1 MRRARRARRN
11 ARGERSVRR
20 DRQQEMSAGAS
31 RHAVGFIG
39 IGKMG
44 LPMATRIAAHGYP
57 LQVYD
62 TSKAALDA
70 VCAVSGVQAAMSLA
84 DIGRECEVVILM
96 LPDSAVVKK
105 VLYGDNDALAAHMKQ
120 GSVVIDMS
128 SSSPPVTREL
138 GPRLK
143 AAGVDL
149 IDAPVSGGVKR
160 AVDGSLA
167 VIVGGEPAVIAR
179 VKPLLLTM
187 GKSVIETGMLG
198 SGHAMKALNNYVS
211 AAGLLAACEALKVG
225 ADFGIAPD
233 KIVAVLNAS
242 SGKNN
247 STENKLM
254 QFIVSGEFNSG
265 FSLGL
270 MKKDINIA
278 TDLAQ
283 SVGAQTLLGEVLLR
297 SWAEAETKL
306 TGAADHTAIYRML
319 EK

>member
-1 MRRARRARRN
+1 
-11 ARGERSVRR
+11 
-20 DRQQEMSAGAS
+20 MSSAEGKYP
-31 RHAVGFIG
+31 VGFVG

-44 LPMATRIAAHGYP
+44 LAMAARIAGQGYP
-57 LQVYD
+57 LHAYD
-62 TSKAALDA
+62 SSAAALKA
-70 VCAVSGVQAAMSLA
+70 ICAVGGVQAAKNLA

-105 VLYGDNDALAAHMKQ
+105 VLYGEHDGLAAQLKK
-120 GSVVIDMS
+120 GAIVIDMS
-128 SSSPPVTREL
+128 SSNPSVTREL

-149 IDAPVSGGVKR
+149 VDAPVSGGVKR

-167 VIVGGEPAVIAR
+167 IMAGGEAAVIAR

-187 GKSVIETGMLG
+187 GKAIIETGMLG

-242 SGKNN
+242 TGKNN

-254 QFIVSGEFNSG
+254 QFIVSGSFNSG

-278 TDLAQ
+278 TDLAK
-283 SVGAQTLLGEVLLR
+283 SLGSDTLLGEVLLK
-297 SWAEAETKL
+297 SWADAEAKL
-306 TGAADHTAIYRML
+306 SGAADHTEIYRML
-319 EK
+319 KK

>member
-1 MRRARRARRN
+1 
-11 ARGERSVRR
+11 
-20 DRQQEMSAGAS
+20 MSAAEAKP
-31 RHAVGFIG
+31 AVGFVG
-39 IGKMG
+39 IGMMG
-44 LPMATRIAAHGYP
+44 LPMSKRIAGAGYA
-57 LQVYD
+57 LHAYD
-62 TSKAALDA
+62 ASESALKAIA
-70 VCAVSGVQAAMSLA
+70 AVSGVQAAKSLA
-84 DIGRECEVVILM
+84 DIGRSCETVILM
-96 LPDSAVVKK
+96 LPDSKVVSK
-105 VLYGDNDALAAHMKQ
+105 VLFGETGGLAAQLKK

-128 SSSPPVTREL
+128 SSNPSVTREL

-167 VIVGGEPAVIAR
+167 IMAGGDAAVIAR

-225 ADFGIAPD
+225 AEFGIAPD

-242 SGKNN
+242 TGKNN

-254 QFIVSGEFNSG
+254 QFIVSGQFNSG

-283 SVGAQTLLGEVLLR
+283 SVGAQTLLGQVLLK
-297 SWAEAETKL
+297 SWADAEAKL
-306 TGAADHTAIYRML
+306 SGAADHTEIFRML
-319 EK
+319 EGGRSK

>member
-1 MRRARRARRN
+1 M
-11 ARGERSVRR
+11 G
-20 DRQQEMSAGAS
+20 
-31 RHAVGFIG
+31 
-39 IGKMG
+39 GK
-44 LPMATRIAAHGYP
+44 RYP
-57 LQVYD
+57 LQVD
-62 TSKAALDA
+62 DISARALGA
-70 VCAVSGVQAAMSLA
+70 SRAVSGVKASSGLA

-105 VLYGDNDALAAHMKQ
+105 VLYGDTDGLAAHLKS
-120 GSVVIDMS
+120 GAVVIDMS
-128 SSSPPVTREL
+128 SSSPSVTREL

-143 AAGVDL
+143 GAGVDL

-167 VIVGGEPAVIAR
+167 IMAGGESAAIAR
-179 VKPLLLTM
+179 VRPLLLTM
-187 GKSVIETGMLG
+187 GKAIIETGMLG

-242 SGKNN
+242 TGKNN

-254 QFIVSGEFNSG
+254 QFIVSGLFNSG

-278 TDLAQ
+278 TDLAK
-283 SVGAQTLLGEVLLR
+283 SLGSDTLLGDVLLK
-297 SWAEAETKL
+297 SWADAEAKL
-306 TGAADHTAIYRML
+306 SGAADHTEIYRML

>member
-1 MRRARRARRN
+1 
-11 ARGERSVRR
+11 
-20 DRQQEMSAGAS
+20 MSAGAAK
-31 RHAVGFIG
+31 HAVGFVG

-44 LPMATRIAAHGYP
+44 LPMAKRVAEHGYP
-57 LQVYD
+57 LYAYD
-62 TSKAALDA
+62 IAAQALQPLA
-70 VCAVSGVQAAMSLA
+70 AASGVRVAKSLA
-84 DIGRECEVVILM
+84 ELATACEFVILM
-96 LPDSAVVKK
+96 LPDSKVVTKA
-105 VLYGDNDALAAHMKQ
+105 LFGDGDALAAHLKK
-120 GSVVIDMS
+120 GAVVIDMS
-128 SSSPPVTREL
+128 SSDPSVTREL
-138 GPRLK
+138 GPRL
-143 AAGVDL
+143 AQAGVDL

-167 VIVGGEPAVIAR
+167 IMAGGDAAVIAR
-179 VKPLLLTM
+179 VKTLLLTM

-242 SGKNN
+242 TGRNN

-254 QFIVSGEFNSG
+254 QFIVSGKFNSG

-283 SVGAQTLLGEVLLR
+283 SVGAQTLLGEVLLK
-297 SWAEAETKL
+297 SWAEAEKKL
-306 TGAADHTAIYRML
+306 SGAADHTEIYRML
-319 EK
+319 ER

>member
-1 MRRARRARRN
+1 
-11 ARGERSVRR
+11 
-20 DRQQEMSAGAS
+20 MSAAEAKP
-31 RHAVGFIG
+31 AVGFIG

-44 LPMATRIAAHGYP
+44 LPMASQVAAHGYP
-57 LQVYD
+57 VYAYD
-62 TSKAALDA
+62 AVPAAVAALCKA
-70 VCAVSGVQAAMSLA
+70 SAARSVQSVAEV
-84 DIGRECEVVILM
+84 GRVAEIVILM
-96 LPDSAVVKK
+96 LPDSKVVSQ
-105 VLYGDNDALAAHMKQ
+105 VLFGGKDALAPQLKP

-128 SSSPPVTREL
+128 SSSPAVTREL

-143 AAGVDL
+143 ALGVDF

-167 VIVGGEPAVIAR
+167 IMAGGEAAVIER
-179 VKPLLLTM
+179 VKPLLLAM

-225 ADFGIAPD
+225 AEFGIAPD

-242 SGKNN
+242 TGKNN

-254 QFIVSGEFNSG
+254 QFIVSEKFNSG

-270 MKKDINIA
+270 MRKDINIA

-283 SVGAQTLLGEVLLR
+283 SVGAKTLLGEVLLE
-297 SWAEAETKL
+297 SWADAEAKL
-306 TGAADHTAIYRML
+306 SGAADHTEIYRML
-319 EK
+319 SRP

>member
-1 MRRARRARRN
+1 MSS
-11 ARGERSVRR
+11 GE
-20 DRQQEMSAGAS
+20 GKY
-31 RHAVGFIG
+31 AVGFIG

-44 LPMATRIAAHGYP
+44 LPMATRIATHGYP
-57 LQVYD
+57 VRAYD
-62 TSKAALDA
+62 TSTAALKA
-70 VCAVSGVQAAMSLA
+70 ICAVSGVQAAKNMA

-96 LPDSAVVKK
+96 LPDSAVVKQ
-105 VLYGDNDALAAHMKQ
+105 VLFGDMDGLAAHLKK
-120 GSVVIDMS
+120 GAVVIDMS
-128 SSSPPVTREL
+128 SSNPSVTREL

-143 AAGVDL
+143 SAGVDL

-167 VIVGGEPAVIAR
+167 IMAGGEPAVIAR

-187 GKSVIETGMLG
+187 GKAIVETGMLG

-242 SGKNN
+242 TGKNN

-254 QFIVSGEFNSG
+254 QFIVSGQFNSG

-278 TDLAQ
+278 TDLAK
-283 SVGAQTLLGEVLLR
+283 SVGADTLLGEVLLK
-297 SWAEAETKL
+297 SWADAEAKL
-306 TGAADHTAIYRML
+306 TGAADHTEIYRML
-319 EK
+319 EPSAGGRKS

>member
-1 MRRARRARRN
+1 MSS
-11 ARGERSVRR
+11 GE
-20 DRQQEMSAGAS
+20 GKY
-31 RHAVGFIG
+31 AVGFIG

-44 LPMATRIAAHGYP
+44 LPMATRIATHGYP
-57 LQVYD
+57 VHAYD
-62 TSKAALDA
+62 TSAAALKA
-70 VCAVSGVQAAMSLA
+70 ICAVSGVQAAKNMA

-96 LPDSAVVKK
+96 LPDSAVVKQ
-105 VLYGDNDALAAHMKQ
+105 VLFGDMDGLAAHLKK
-120 GSVVIDMS
+120 GAVVIDMS
-128 SSSPPVTREL
+128 SSNPSVTREL

-143 AAGVDL
+143 SAGVDL

-167 VIVGGEPAVIAR
+167 IMAGGEPAVIAR

-187 GKSVIETGMLG
+187 GKAIVETGMLG

-242 SGKNN
+242 TGKNN

-254 QFIVSGEFNSG
+254 QFIVSGQFNSG

-278 TDLAQ
+278 TDLAK
-283 SVGAQTLLGEVLLR
+283 SVGADTLLGEVLLK
-297 SWAEAETKL
+297 SWADAEAKL
-306 TGAADHTAIYRML
+306 TGAADHTEIYRML
-319 EK
+319 EPSAGGRKS

>member
-1 MRRARRARRN
+1 MN
-11 ARGERSVRR
+11 
-20 DRQQEMSAGAS
+20 SAEGKYP
-31 RHAVGFIG
+31 VGFVG

-44 LPMATRIAAHGYP
+44 LPMAARIAAHGYP
-57 LQVYD
+57 VHAYD
-62 TSKAALDA
+62 SSDAALKA
-70 VCAVSGVQAAMSLA
+70 ICAVGGVQAAKSLA
-84 DIGRECEVVILM
+84 DIGRACAVVILM

-105 VLYGDNDALAAHMKQ
+105 VLYGESDGLAAQLKQ
-120 GSVVIDMS
+120 GAIVIDMS
-128 SSSPPVTREL
+128 SSSPSVTREL

-167 VIVGGEPAVIAR
+167 IMAGGDAAVIAR
-179 VKPLLLTM
+179 VKPLFLAM
-187 GKSVIETGMLG
+187 GKSIIETGMLG

-242 SGKNN
+242 TGKNN

-254 QFIVSGEFNSG
+254 QFIVPGSFNSG

-270 MKKDINIA
+270 MRKDINIA
-278 TDLAQ
+278 TDLAK
-283 SVGAQTLLGEVLLR
+283 SLGSETLLGEVLLK
-297 SWAEAETKL
+297 SWADAEAKL
-306 TGAADHTAIYRML
+306 SGAADHTEIFRML
-319 EK
+319 ERGPGGRSK

>member
-1 MRRARRARRN
+1 MN
-11 ARGERSVRR
+11 PGERKY
-20 DRQQEMSAGAS
+20 
-31 RHAVGFIG
+31 AVGFIG

-44 LPMATRIAAHGYP
+44 LPMATRIAAHGYV
-57 LQVYD
+57 LHAYD
-62 TSKAALDA
+62 ASAAALKA
-70 VCAVSGVQAAMSLA
+70 ICAVGGVKASASLA
-84 DIGRECEVVILM
+84 DIGRDCELVILM
-96 LPDSAVVKK
+96 LPDSAVVKT
-105 VLYGDNDALAAHMKQ
+105 VLFGDKDGLAAHLRQ

-128 SSSPPVTREL
+128 SSNPSVTRDI
-138 GPRLK
+138 GPRLR
-143 AAGVDL
+143 AAGVDF

-160 AVDGSLA
+160 AADGTLA
-167 VIVGGEPAVIAR
+167 IMAGGEPAVIAR

-187 GKSVIETGMLG
+187 GKSIIETGMLG

-225 ADFGIAPD
+225 TDFGIAPE

-242 SGKNN
+242 TGKNN

-254 QFIVSGEFNSG
+254 QFIVSRSFNSG

-283 SVGAQTLLGEVLLR
+283 SLGSDTLLGEVLLK
-297 SWAEAETKL
+297 SWADAQAKL
-306 TGAADHTAIYRML
+306 GAAADHTEIYRML
-319 EK
+319 ERKF